1 MKSRK
6 KILLLEDD
14 ANLGFILR
22 EHLELHQFDV
32 THSPD
37 GVAGLTEFRKQKY
50 SLCLVD
56 VMMPKKDGFSFVKE
70 VRQID
75 TKTPVIF
82 LTAKS
87 LKEDRI
93 EGLKIG
99 ADDYVT
105 KPFSME
111 ELLLR
116 INAVLR
122 RSGSG
127 VTAESKETTFVI
139 GKYLFDFGR
148 SSLQLGSSKIQKLT
162 SKESDV
168 LRMLAIHPNEL
179 VERGVIL
186 DTVWGEDSYYSARSM
201 DVYVSKLRKYFVKDA
216 NVTIKNVHGK
226 GYKLNTGK

>member
-1 MKSRK
+1 MKNRK

-37 GVAGLTEFRKQKY
+37 GVAGLTEFRKQKFA
-50 SLCLVD
+50 LCLVD

-70 VRQID
+70 VRRID

-116 INAVLR
+116 ISAVLR
-122 RSGSG
+122 RSGVG
-127 VTAESKETTFVI
+127 AAVENKETTFVI
-139 GKYLFDFGR
+139 GKYRFDHGK
-148 SSLQLGSSKIQKLT
+148 SSLQIGRGKLQKLT
-162 SKESDV
+162 SKESDL
-168 LRMLAIHPNEL
+168 LRMLALRPNEL

-186 DTVWGEDSYYSARSM
+186 DAVWGDDSYYNARSM
-201 DVYVSKLRKYFVKDA
+201 DVYVSKLRKYLMKDE

-226 GYKLNTGK
+226 GYKLVSEK